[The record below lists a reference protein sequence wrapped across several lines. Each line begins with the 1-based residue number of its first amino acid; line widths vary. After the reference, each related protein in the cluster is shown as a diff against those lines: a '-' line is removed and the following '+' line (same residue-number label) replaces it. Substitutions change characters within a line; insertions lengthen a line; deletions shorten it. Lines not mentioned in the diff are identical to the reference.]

1 MANNDLTRVK
11 VRLLMVFCVKYF
23 KHNFLSVFR
32 ELLLLNQLYM
42 ETLPNILAKNDM
54 KMVILTNGVYM

>member
-1 MANNDLTRVK
+1 MANIDLTRVK
-11 VRLLMVFCVKYF
+11 VRLFMVFCVKYF
-23 KHNFLSVFR
+23 KFNFLFVCR

-42 ETLPNILAKNDM
+42 EILLNILVKNDM